1 MRDIVERIRL
11 RERARDERLHET
23 IMAKAISQ
31 LYLSLPAPTFI
42 LLDLRRGRRIA
53 PKPAAPAGS
62 DGTARTLDVSTLAE
76 RLDCLTGPGEL
87 YRPLG

>member
-53 PKPAAPAGS
+53 PEPSAPAGS
-62 DGTARTLDVSTLAE
+62 DGNRTYLGRFNT
-76 RLDCLTGPGEL
+76 CGNTGL
-87 YRPLG
+87 FDRPR

>member
-42 LLDLRRGRRIA
+42 LLGLPGIVWVNKERR
-53 PKPAAPAGS
+53 
-62 DGTARTLDVSTLAE
+62 
-76 RLDCLTGPGEL
+76 
-87 YRPLG
+87 Y